1 MNLLKGRENFLE
13 SQLYVKIKER
23 INHFLAEAIGNIVSA
38 GFKFLCKTDLEEN
51 EAKEFASKNIMLN
64 INSIYQQTVKAIIEN
79 KQLKEMGNVEN
90 MEKIKLDLVMEVNNM
105 VNNILLN
112 TADNYP
118 QAPASG
124 GTPRMRD
131 VITDVNRVDN
141 PDNDLIYNSGIK
153 IKDYV

>member
-1 MNLLKGRENFLE
+1 M
-13 SQLYVKIKER
+13 YVKIKGKV
-23 INHFLAEAIGNIVSA
+23 NHFLAEAIGNIVSA

-131 VITDVNRVDN
+131 VITDVNRVEN

-153 IKDYV
+153 IEDYV

>member
-1 MNLLKGRENFLE
+1 
-13 SQLYVKIKER
+13 
-23 INHFLAEAIGNIVSA
+23 
-38 GFKFLCKTDLEEN
+38 
-51 EAKEFASKNIMLN
+51 
-64 INSIYQQTVKAIIEN
+64 
-79 KQLKEMGNVEN
+79 
-90 MEKIKLDLVMEVNNM
+90 MEVDNM

-141 PDNDLIYNSGIK
+141 PDNDLIYNNRI
-153 IKDYV
+153 

>member
-1 MNLLKGRENFLE
+1 M
-13 SQLYVKIKER
+13 
-23 INHFLAEAIGNIVSA
+23 AEAIGNIVSA

-131 VITDVNRVDN
+131 VITDVNRVEN

-153 IKDYV
+153 IEDYV

>member
-1 MNLLKGRENFLE
+1 M
-13 SQLYVKIKER
+13 
-23 INHFLAEAIGNIVSA
+23 
-38 GFKFLCKTDLEEN
+38 
-51 EAKEFASKNIMLN
+51 
-64 INSIYQQTVKAIIEN
+64 
-79 KQLKEMGNVEN
+79 
-90 MEKIKLDLVMEVNNM
+90 KLDLVMEVNNM

-141 PDNDLIYNSGIK
+141 PDNDLIFNSGIK